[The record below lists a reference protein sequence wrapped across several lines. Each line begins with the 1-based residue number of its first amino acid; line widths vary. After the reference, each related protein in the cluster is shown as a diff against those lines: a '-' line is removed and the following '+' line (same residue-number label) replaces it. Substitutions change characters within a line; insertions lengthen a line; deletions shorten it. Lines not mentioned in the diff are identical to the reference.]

1 MTTVKY
7 LIDTNALSRIGRTNR
22 GSTFV
27 RDNCKIPSEV
37 LHEAASF
44 PDIATLR
51 TLEYAVS
58 ADVLNLVRKVMAT
71 VPPDDKSL
79 VDLYHV
85 QGNAD
90 PILVATALDA
100 MAKSEETLLVE
111 DWQIVTDDEAV
122 RKKAAEFD
130 VTTVSSEDFK
140 KMIGPATS
148 GNCRPAQ
155 TD

>member
-1 MTTVKY
+1 MTIVKY

-22 GSTFV
+22 GSAFV
-27 RDNCKIPSEV
+27 RATCRIPSEV
-37 LHEAASF
+37 LHEADGF

-51 TLEYAVS
+51 VLEYPVT

-71 VPPDDKSL
+71 VPPGDKSL

-100 MAKSEETLLVE
+100 IAKSEETLLVE
-111 DWQIVTDDEAV
+111 DWQIVTDDDGV
-122 RKKAAEFD
+122 KKKAAEFD
-130 VTTVSSEDFK
+130 LRTVTSVEFMMLVASV
-140 KMIGPATS
+140 
-148 GNCRPAQ
+148 
-155 TD
+155 